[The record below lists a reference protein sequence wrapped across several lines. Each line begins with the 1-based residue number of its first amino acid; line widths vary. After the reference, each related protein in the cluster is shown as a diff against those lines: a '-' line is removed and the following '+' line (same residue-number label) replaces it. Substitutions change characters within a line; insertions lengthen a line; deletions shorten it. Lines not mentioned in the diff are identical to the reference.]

1 MHFTMSLG
9 RAKWQLNFEWRL
21 KSRTKRA
28 RNARQGVQQVPGWQA
43 RSLPH
48 ALPHAL
54 PLSQQ
59 SSLSLSAALRS
70 LFAYIRRHPVE
81 SHVAVAL
88 VQLGDTLVASE
99 IATNL
104 LHTKRGTRRYSAF
117 GIRQSA
123 FGCRHSCAI
132 VRLARVRAAA
142 IAVIVQPS
150 IRTVRLGSSA
160 AIAVS
165 AVDALCRQRIALVRL
180 ECVRVCVCVP

>member
-1 MHFTMSLG
+1 MSLG
-9 RAKWQLNFEWRL
+9 RAKWQLNCEWRL

-28 RNARQGVQQVPGWQA
+28 QNARQGVQQVPGWQA
-43 RSLPH
+43 LS
-48 ALPHAL
+48 LPHAL

-70 LFAYIRRHPVE
+70 LFAYIKRHPVE

-99 IATNL
+99 IASNL

-117 GIRQSA
+117 GSRQSA